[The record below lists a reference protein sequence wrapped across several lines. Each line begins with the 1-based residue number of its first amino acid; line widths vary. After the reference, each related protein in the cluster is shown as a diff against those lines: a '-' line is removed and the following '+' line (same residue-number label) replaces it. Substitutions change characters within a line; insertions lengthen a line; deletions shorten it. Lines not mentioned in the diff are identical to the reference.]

1 MTNEKQIN
9 SFIYINNEE
18 IDGIAFFDFE
28 SFKDEMDYEFKYF
41 ISNSGLKFDESEIEV
56 ACMERLTEKFLESFN

>member
-28 SFKDEMDYEFKYF
+28 SFKDEIDYEFKYF
-41 ISNSGLKFDESEIEV
+41 ISNSGLKFDESEIEA